1 MSFILKK
8 HPLSI
13 RRAPIRK
20 YLFLEQNSPY
30 YCQKPRKAA
39 ALLHFRLQYKQFLV
53 LTKLRST
60 LKYKFWI
67 QEKAKL
73 LDNAD
78 AYRGALMHY
87 CAKSSYFKEIL
98 PYGSAALC
106 RFFNFN
112 NLPAFIFLLLN
123 LPV

>member
-1 MSFILKK
+1 MRFLFVHKYKK
-8 HPLSI
+8 LTQQ
-13 RRAPIRK
+13 RRLPVRQ

-30 YCQKPRKAA
+30 FCQKPRKAI
-39 ALLHFRLQYKQFLV
+39 ALLHFWLQYKKFYV

-73 LDNAD
+73 PDNAG
-78 AYRGALMHY
+78 AYRGVLTHY

-98 PYGSAALC
+98 PYG
-106 RFFNFN
+106 
-112 NLPAFIFLLLN
+112 
-123 LPV
+123 